1 MSTVIGRSNP
11 GDIPTEETPP
21 VDPTQRTDVDFP
33 TAATSTERGAFTT
46 YTGQDIDTRSVAEQR
61 SSQALFRSLPLAVFA
76 VFIGL
81 WYFLSFWGLKHLF
94 HKPQFLLPPPH
105 SVISESI
112 TNADV
117 RKQLV
122 AATVLSVRV
131 AFIGL
136 VVAIALGLL
145 LAILMSQAT
154 WIERSLFPYLVAL
167 QAVPILAFVPLL
179 AVFFGFNF
187 KARVIVC
194 IIISLFPIVSNTLF
208 GLLSADQGLHDL
220 FTLRKASRWTR
231 LTKLQ
236 FPAALPAM
244 FAGLKIAA
252 GLSVIGSV
260 VGDTFFRQ
268 GQPGIGILIDNFRS
282 RLQNE
287 AMYGAVLIAAFI
299 GIIVFVFFTWLSEK
313 TVGHWYESTR

>member
-1 MSTVIGRSNP
+1 MSTPMTDDPQTPSTSSTFPAETSVRSNL
-11 GDIPTEETPP
+11 I
-21 VDPTQRTDVDFP
+21 R
-33 TAATSTERGAFTT
+33 
-46 YTGQDIDTRSVAEQR
+46 YTGQDIDTLSVAER
-61 SSQALFRSLPLAVFA
+61 RGRVALYRSLPMVVFGA
-76 VFIGL
+76 FLGL
-81 WYFLSFWGLKHLF
+81 WYFMSSWGLKHLF
-94 HKPQFLLPPPH
+94 NKPGFLLPPPH
-105 SVISESI
+105 RVIHESI
-112 TNADV
+112 TNVQV

-122 AATVLSVRV
+122 SATVLSVRV

-136 VVAIALGLL
+136 VIAIGLGIF
-145 LAILMSQAT
+145 LAVVMSQAK
-154 WIERSLFPYLVAL
+154 WIEKSLFPYLVAL

-208 GLLSADQGLHDL
+208 GLLSAEQGQHDL

-252 GLSVIGSV
+252 GLSVIGAV

-299 GIIVFVFFTWLSEK
+299 GIMVFVFFTWLADK
-313 TVGHWYESTR
+313 TIGHWYESTR

>member
-1 MSTVIGRSNP
+1 MTDDPQTPSTSSSLPAVASARS
-11 GDIPTEETPP
+11 TPI
-21 VDPTQRTDVDFP
+21 R
-33 TAATSTERGAFTT
+33 
-46 YTGQDIDTRSVAEQR
+46 YTGQDIDTRSVAER
-61 SSQALFRSLPLAVFA
+61 RGRVAIYRSLPVVVFGAFLA
-76 VFIGL
+76 L
-81 WYFLSFWGLKHLF
+81 WYFMSSWGLKHLF
-94 HKPQFLLPPPH
+94 NKPGFLLPPPH
-105 SVISESI
+105 RVIHESI
-112 TNADV
+112 TNVQV

-122 AATVLSVRV
+122 SATVLSVRV

-136 VVAIALGLL
+136 VIAIGLGIF
-145 LAILMSQAT
+145 LAVVMSQAK
-154 WIERSLFPYLVAL
+154 WIEKSLFPYLVAL

-208 GLLSADQGLHDL
+208 GLLSAEQGQHDL

-252 GLSVIGSV
+252 GLSVIGAV

-299 GIIVFVFFTWLSEK
+299 GIMVFVFFTWLADK
-313 TVGHWYESTR
+313 TIGHWYESTR

>member
-1 MSTVIGRSNP
+1 MKTPMTDDPQTPSVTSTSPAERSTRSNL
-11 GDIPTEETPP
+11 I
-21 VDPTQRTDVDFP
+21 R
-33 TAATSTERGAFTT
+33 
-46 YTGQDIDTRSVAEQR
+46 YTGQDVDARSVAER
-61 SSQALFRSLPLAVFA
+61 RGRVALYRSLPVVVFGA
-76 VFIGL
+76 FLGL
-81 WYFLSFWGLKHLF
+81 WYFMSSWGLKHLF
-94 HKPQFLLPPPH
+94 NKPGFLLPPPH
-105 SVISESI
+105 RVINESV
-112 TNADV
+112 TNDQV

-122 AATVLSVRV
+122 SATVLSVRV

-136 VVAIALGLL
+136 VVAIVLGIF
-145 LAILMSQAT
+145 LAVVMSQAK
-154 WIERSLFPYLVAL
+154 WIEKSLLPYLVAL

-208 GLLSADQGLHDL
+208 GLLSAEQGQHDL

-252 GLSVIGSV
+252 GLSVICAV

-299 GIIVFVFFTWLSEK
+299 GIMVFVFFTWLADR
-313 TVGHWYESTR
+313 TIGHWYESTR

>member
-1 MSTVIGRSNP
+1 M
-11 GDIPTEETPP
+11 
-21 VDPTQRTDVDFP
+21 
-33 TAATSTERGAFTT
+33 TT
-46 YTGQDIDTRSVAEQR
+46 YLGVDTAIEAGRPDRSR
-61 SSQALFRSLPLAVFA
+61 TALFQSLPVVVFGL
-76 VFIGL
+76 FIGL
-81 WYFLSFWGLKHLF
+81 WYLMSYWGLENLF
-94 HKPQFLLPPPH
+94 SKPQFLLPPPH
-105 SVISESI
+105 RVIHESI
-112 TNADV
+112 TNVQV
-117 RKQLV
+117 RDQLV
-122 AATVLSVRV
+122 AATVLSIRV

-136 VVAIALGLL
+136 VIAIALGVG
-145 LAILMSQAT
+145 LAVLMSQAK
-154 WIERSLFPYLVAL
+154 WIEKSLFPYLVAL

-208 GLLSADQGLHDL
+208 GLLSADQSLHDL

-252 GLSVIGSV
+252 GLSVIGAV

-268 GQPGIGILIDNFRS
+268 GKPGIGILIDNFRS

-287 AMYGAVLIAAFI
+287 AMYGAVLIAAII
-299 GIIVFVFFTWLSEK
+299 GIVVFVFFTWLSEK

>member
-1 MSTVIGRSNP
+1 MSTFLGVDTASEAGRPDRN
-11 GDIPTEETPP
+11 
-21 VDPTQRTDVDFP
+21 RT
-33 TAATSTERGAFTT
+33 
-46 YTGQDIDTRSVAEQR
+46 
-61 SSQALFRSLPLAVFA
+61 ALFRSLPVAVFGL
-76 VFIGL
+76 FIGL
-81 WYFLSFWGLKHLF
+81 WYLMSFWGLENLF
-94 HKPQFLLPPPH
+94 SKPQFLLPPPH
-105 SVISESI
+105 RVIHESI
-112 TNADV
+112 TNVQV
-117 RKQLV
+117 RDQLV
-122 AATVLSVRV
+122 AATVLSIRV
-131 AFIGL
+131 AFLGL
-136 VVAIALGLL
+136 VIAIALGVG
-145 LAILMSQAT
+145 LAVLMSQAK
-154 WIERSLFPYLVAL
+154 WIEKSLFPYLVAL

-208 GLLSADQGLHDL
+208 GLLSAEQSLHDL

-252 GLSVIGSV
+252 GLSVIGAV

-268 GQPGIGILIDNFRS
+268 GKPGIGILIDNFRS

-287 AMYGAVLIAAFI
+287 AMYGAVLIAAII
-299 GIIVFVFFTWLSEK
+299 GIVVFVFFTWLSEK
-313 TVGHWYESTR
+313 IIGHWYESTR

>member
-1 MSTVIGRSNP
+1 MSTPMTDDPQTPSTSSTFPAKTSLRSNL
-11 GDIPTEETPP
+11 I
-21 VDPTQRTDVDFP
+21 R
-33 TAATSTERGAFTT
+33 
-46 YTGQDIDTRSVAEQR
+46 YTGQDVDARSVAAR
-61 SSQALFRSLPLAVFA
+61 RGRVALYRSLPVVVFGA
-76 VFIGL
+76 FLGL
-81 WYFLSFWGLKHLF
+81 WYFMSSWGLKHLF
-94 HKPQFLLPPPH
+94 NKPGFLLPPPH
-105 SVISESI
+105 RVINESV
-112 TNADV
+112 TNDQV

-136 VVAIALGLL
+136 VVAIVLGIF
-145 LAILMSQAT
+145 LAVVMSQAK
-154 WIERSLFPYLVAL
+154 WIEKSLFPYLVAL

-208 GLLSADQGLHDL
+208 GLLSAEQGQHDL

-252 GLSVIGSV
+252 GLSVIGAV

-299 GIIVFVFFTWLSEK
+299 GIIVFVFFTWLADK
-313 TVGHWYESTR
+313 TIGHWYESTR

>member
-1 MSTVIGRSNP
+1 MSTPMTDDPQTPSASSPTVAPARS
-11 GDIPTEETPP
+11 TPI
-21 VDPTQRTDVDFP
+21 R
-33 TAATSTERGAFTT
+33 
-46 YTGQDIDTRSVAEQR
+46 YTGQDIDTRSVAER
-61 SSQALFRSLPLAVFA
+61 RGRIAIYRSLPVVVFGAFLA
-76 VFIGL
+76 L
-81 WYFLSFWGLKHLF
+81 WYFMSSWGLKHLF
-94 HKPQFLLPPPH
+94 NKPGFLLPPPH
-105 SVISESI
+105 RVIHESI
-112 TNADV
+112 TNVQV

-136 VVAIALGLL
+136 VIAIVLGIF
-145 LAILMSQAT
+145 LAVLMSQAK
-154 WIERSLFPYLVAL
+154 WIEKSLFPYLVAL

-208 GLLSADQGLHDL
+208 GLLSAEQGQHDL

-252 GLSVIGSV
+252 GLSVIGAV

-299 GIIVFVFFTWLSEK
+299 GIMVFVFFTWLADK
-313 TVGHWYESTR
+313 TIGHWYESTR

>member
-1 MSTVIGRSNP
+1 MSTPMTDDPQTPSTSSSLPAVASARS
-11 GDIPTEETPP
+11 TPI
-21 VDPTQRTDVDFP
+21 R
-33 TAATSTERGAFTT
+33 
-46 YTGQDIDTRSVAEQR
+46 YTGQDIDTRSVAER
-61 SSQALFRSLPLAVFA
+61 RGRVAIYRSLPVVVFGAFLA
-76 VFIGL
+76 L
-81 WYFLSFWGLKHLF
+81 WYFMSSWGLKHLF
-94 HKPQFLLPPPH
+94 NKPGFLLPPPH
-105 SVISESI
+105 RVIHESI
-112 TNADV
+112 TNVQV

-122 AATVLSVRV
+122 SATVLSVRV

-136 VVAIALGLL
+136 VIAIGLGIF
-145 LAILMSQAT
+145 LAVVMSQAK
-154 WIERSLFPYLVAL
+154 WIEKSLFPYLVAL

-208 GLLSADQGLHDL
+208 GLLSAEQGQHDL

-252 GLSVIGSV
+252 GLSVIGAV

-299 GIIVFVFFTWLSEK
+299 GIMVFVFFTWLADK
-313 TVGHWYESTR
+313 TIGHWYESTR

>member
-11 GDIPTEETPP
+11 GDTPE
-21 VDPTQRTDVDFP
+21 VESADRNEVDFP
-33 TAATSTERGAFTT
+33 TAATGTERGAFTI

-61 SSQALFRSLPLAVFA
+61 SSQALLKSLPLAGFA

-81 WYFLSFWGLKHLF
+81 WYFMSYWGLKHIF

-105 SVISESI
+105 RCIIESI
-112 TNADV
+112 TNAQV
-117 RKQLV
+117 RKQLI

-136 VVAIALGLL
+136 VLAIVVGLL
-145 LAILMSQAT
+145 LAILMSQAKG
-154 WIERSLFPYLVAL
+154 IERSLFPYLVAL

-179 AVFFGFNF
+179 GVFFGFNF

-194 IIISLFPIVSNTLF
+194 IVISLFPIVSNTLF
-208 GLLSADQGLHDL
+208 GLLSADQGQHDL

-231 LTKLQ
+231 LIKLQ

-244 FAGLKIAA
+244 FAGLRIAA

-299 GIIVFVFFTWLSEK
+299 GIIVFFFFTWLSDK

>member
-1 MSTVIGRSNP
+1 MSTPMTDDPQTPSTSSSLPAVASARS
-11 GDIPTEETPP
+11 TPI
-21 VDPTQRTDVDFP
+21 R
-33 TAATSTERGAFTT
+33 
-46 YTGQDIDTRSVAEQR
+46 YTGQDIDTRSVAER
-61 SSQALFRSLPLAVFA
+61 RGRVAIYRSLPVVVFGAFLA
-76 VFIGL
+76 L
-81 WYFLSFWGLKHLF
+81 WYFMSSWGLKHLF
-94 HKPQFLLPPPH
+94 NKPGFLLPPPH
-105 SVISESI
+105 RVIHESI
-112 TNADV
+112 TNVQV

-122 AATVLSVRV
+122 SATVLSVRV

-136 VVAIALGLL
+136 VIAIGLGIF
-145 LAILMSQAT
+145 LAVVMSQAK
-154 WIERSLFPYLVAL
+154 WIEKSLFPYLVAL

-208 GLLSADQGLHDL
+208 GLLSAEQGQHDL

-252 GLSVIGSV
+252 GLSVIGAV

-299 GIIVFVFFTWLSEK
+299 GIMVFEFFTWLADK
-313 TVGHWYESTR
+313 TIGHWYESTR

>member
-1 MSTVIGRSNP
+1 MSATTATATP
-11 GDIPTEETPP
+11 APATPP
-21 VDPTQRTDVDFP
+21 SGPGPTL
-33 TAATSTERGAFTT
+33 TSYG
-46 YTGQDIDTRSVAEQR
+46 GQDISSLTPVQQRTRSAMFK
-61 SSQALFRSLPLAVFA
+61 ALPLTVFA
-76 VFIGL
+76 AFIGA
-81 WYFLSFWGLKHLF
+81 WYFMSSWGLQHLF

-105 SVISESI
+105 KVISESI
-112 TNADV
+112 TNVQV

-122 AATVLSVRV
+122 SATVLSIRV

-136 VVAIALGLL
+136 IIAIVLGIG
-145 LAILMSQAT
+145 LAIFMSQAK

-167 QAVPILAFVPLL
+167 QAIPILAFVPLL

-194 IIISLFPIVSNTLF
+194 VIISLFPIVSNTLF
-208 GLLSADQGLHDL
+208 GLLSAEPGAHDL

-231 LTKLQ
+231 LLKLQ
-236 FPAALPAM
+236 LPAALPAT
-244 FAGLKIAA
+244 FAGLRIAA

-268 GQPGIGILIDNFRS
+268 GKPGIGILIDNFRS

-287 AMYGAVLIAAFI
+287 AMYGAVIIAALV

-313 TVGHWYESTR
+313 TIGHWYESTR

>member
-1 MSTVIGRSNP
+1 MSTKLGLV
-11 GDIPTEETPP
+11 
-21 VDPTQRTDVDFP
+21 
-33 TAATSTERGAFTT
+33 T
-46 YTGQDIDTRSVAEQR
+46 YSGQDVAAGGSLAR
-61 SSQALFRSLPLAVFA
+61 RNRKALDRSLPIVVFGFFVGA
-76 VFIGL
+76 
-81 WYFLSFWGLKHLF
+81 WYLMSSWGLKHIF
-94 HKPQFLLPPPH
+94 HKPGFLLPPPH
-105 SVISESI
+105 RVINESF
-112 TNADV
+112 TNVQV

-122 AATVLSVRV
+122 AATMLSVRV

-136 VVAIALGLL
+136 VISIILGIL
-145 LAILMSQAT
+145 LAVAMSHAT
-154 WIERSLFPYLVAL
+154 WIEKSAFPYLVAL

-194 IIISLFPIVSNTLF
+194 IIISLFPVVSNTLF
-208 GLLSADQGLHDL
+208 GLLSAEQGQHDL

-236 FPAALPAM
+236 LPAALPAM
-244 FAGLKIAA
+244 FAGLRIAA

-287 AMYGAVLIAAFI
+287 AMYGAVLIAALV
-299 GIIVFVFFTWLSEK
+299 GILVYAFFTWLAEK
-313 TVGHWYESTR
+313 TIGHWYESTR

>member
-1 MSTVIGRSNP
+1 MTSPITHRPSDTQSQSSTAPPNGGPVRS
-11 GDIPTEETPP
+11 TL
-21 VDPTQRTDVDFP
+21 VR
-33 TAATSTERGAFTT
+33 
-46 YTGQDIDTRSVAEQR
+46 YTGQDIDTRSVAER
-61 SSQALFRSLPLAVFA
+61 RGRVAVYRSLPVAVFG
-76 VFIGL
+76 VFLGL
-81 WYFLSFWGLKHLF
+81 WYFMSSWGLQHIF
-94 HKPQFLLPPPH
+94 NKPGFLLPPPH
-105 SVISESI
+105 RVINESI
-112 TNADV
+112 TNDQV

-122 AATVLSVRV
+122 SATVLSVRV

-136 VVAIALGLL
+136 VVAIVLGIL
-145 LAILMSQAT
+145 LAVLMSQAK
-154 WIERSLFPYLVAL
+154 WIEKSLFPYLVAL

-208 GLLSADQGLHDL
+208 GLLSAEQGQHDL

-252 GLSVIGSV
+252 GLSVIGAV

-299 GIIVFVFFTWLSEK
+299 GIMVFVFFTWLAEK
-313 TVGHWYESTR
+313 TIGHWYESTR

>member
-1 MSTVIGRSNP
+1 MSTV
-11 GDIPTEETPP
+11 E
-21 VDPTQRTDVDFP
+21 FP
-33 TAATSTERGAFTT
+33 AAADTVGGGAFTT
-46 YTGQDIDTRSVAEQR
+46 YTGQDIDTRSVAEKR
-61 SSQALFRSLPLAVFA
+61 STKALFTSLPVIVFGA
-76 VFIGL
+76 FLGL
-81 WYFLSFWGLKHLF
+81 WYFMSQWGLQHIF
-94 HKPQFLLPPPH
+94 DKPRFLLPPPH
-105 SVISESI
+105 RVINESI
-112 TNADV
+112 TNVAV

-122 AATVLSVRV
+122 SATVLSVRV

-136 VVAIALGLL
+136 VVAIMLGLA
-145 LAILMSQAT
+145 LAVLMSQAK

-220 FTLRKASRWTR
+220 FTLRGASRWTR
-231 LTKLQ
+231 LSKLQ

-287 AMYGAVLIAAFI
+287 AMYGAVLIAAFV

-313 TVGHWYESTR
+313 TIGHWYESTR

>member
-1 MSTVIGRSNP
+1 MTVYLGVETANEAGRPDRS
-11 GDIPTEETPP
+11 
-21 VDPTQRTDVDFP
+21 RT
-33 TAATSTERGAFTT
+33 T
-46 YTGQDIDTRSVAEQR
+46 
-61 SSQALFRSLPLAVFA
+61 LFRSLPIVVFGL
-76 VFIGL
+76 FIGL
-81 WYFLSFWGLKHLF
+81 WYLMSYWGLENLF
-94 HKPQFLLPPPH
+94 SKPQFLLPPPH
-105 SVISESI
+105 RVIHESI
-112 TNADV
+112 TNVQV

-122 AATVLSVRV
+122 AATALSIRV
-131 AFIGL
+131 AFLGL
-136 VVAIALGLL
+136 VIAIVLGVG
-145 LAILMSQAT
+145 LAVLMSQAK
-154 WIERSLFPYLVAL
+154 WIEKSLFPYLVAL

-208 GLLSADQGLHDL
+208 GLLSADQSLHDI

-252 GLSVIGSV
+252 GLSVIGAV

-268 GQPGIGILIDNFRS
+268 GKPGIGILIDNFRS

-287 AMYGAVLIAAFI
+287 AMYGAVLIAAVI
-299 GIIVFVFFTWLSEK
+299 GIVVFVFFTWLSEK

>member
-1 MSTVIGRSNP
+1 MSTPMSDDPQTPSASSSSPTVAPARS
-11 GDIPTEETPP
+11 TPI
-21 VDPTQRTDVDFP
+21 R
-33 TAATSTERGAFTT
+33 
-46 YTGQDIDTRSVAEQR
+46 YTGQDIDTRSVAER
-61 SSQALFRSLPLAVFA
+61 RGRIAIYRSLPVVVFGAFLA
-76 VFIGL
+76 L
-81 WYFLSFWGLKHLF
+81 WYFMSSWGLKHLF
-94 HKPQFLLPPPH
+94 NKPGFLLPPPH
-105 SVISESI
+105 RVIHESI
-112 TNADV
+112 TNVQV

-136 VVAIALGLL
+136 VIAIVLGIF
-145 LAILMSQAT
+145 LAVLMSQAK
-154 WIERSLFPYLVAL
+154 WIEKSLFPYLVAL

-208 GLLSADQGLHDL
+208 GLLSAEQGQHDL

-252 GLSVIGSV
+252 GLSVIGAV

-299 GIIVFVFFTWLSEK
+299 GIMVFVFFTWLADK
-313 TVGHWYESTR
+313 TIGHWYESTR

>member
-1 MSTVIGRSNP
+1 VSIVLNDTSPEVAEVMQPNLVTYLG
-11 GDIPTEETPP
+11 
-21 VDPTQRTDVDFP
+21 TDVD
-33 TAATSTERGAFTT
+33 G
-46 YTGQDIDTRSVAEQR
+46 
-61 SSQALFRSLPLAVFA
+61 RSLAERRSRKAMYQSLPVVVFGL
-76 VFIGL
+76 FLSL
-81 WYFLSFWGLKHLF
+81 WYFMSWWGLQHLF
-94 HKPQFLLPPPH
+94 HKPNFLLPPPH
-105 SVISESI
+105 RVIIESA
-112 TNADV
+112 TNEAV
-117 RKQLV
+117 RSQLV
-122 AATVLSVRV
+122 SATVLSVRV

-136 VVAIALGLL
+136 AVAIVVGIS
-145 LAILMSQAT
+145 LAILMSQAK

-208 GLLSADQGLHDL
+208 GLLSAEQGQHDL
-220 FTLRKASRWTR
+220 FTLGKVSRWTR

-236 FPAALPAM
+236 FPSALPAM

-252 GLSVIGSV
+252 GLSVIGAV

-287 AMYGAVLIAAFI
+287 AMYGAVIIAAVI
-299 GIIVFVFFTWLSEK
+299 GIAVFVFFTWLAEK
-313 TVGHWYESTR
+313 TIGHWYESTR

>member
-1 MSTVIGRSNP
+1 MSTSARL
-11 GDIPTEETPP
+11 DAPTT
-21 VDPTQRTDVDFP
+21 VQTF
-33 TAATSTERGAFTT
+33 
-46 YTGQDIDTRSVAEQR
+46 TGQDITTLSVTQQR
-61 SSQALFRSLPLAVFA
+61 VRNVMFRALPVSVFGMFLGA
-76 VFIGL
+76 
-81 WYFLSFWGLKHLF
+81 WYFMSYWGLQHLF
-94 HKPQFLLPPPH
+94 DKPRFLLPPPH
-105 SVISESI
+105 QVINESI
-112 TNADV
+112 TNDQV
-117 RKQLV
+117 RKQLF

-136 VVAIALGLL
+136 LIAIVIGVA
-145 LAILMSQAT
+145 LAILMSQAK

-167 QAVPILAFVPLL
+167 QAIPILAFVPLL

-208 GLLSADQGLHDL
+208 GLLSAEPGAHDL

-231 LTKLQ
+231 LVKLQ
-236 FPAALPAM
+236 MPAALPAT
-244 FAGLKIAA
+244 FAGLRIAA

-268 GQPGIGILIDNFRS
+268 GKPGIGILIDNFRS

-287 AMYGAVLIAAFI
+287 AMYGAVIIAALV
-299 GIIVFVFFTWLSEK
+299 GIAVFVFFTWLSEK
-313 TVGHWYESTR
+313 LIGHWYESTR